1 MKKKSLYTLLIIV
14 GLSVPALSGQLND
27 LPPYKEPITIEH
39 CDRIFSQ
46 LKKHNYFEKL
56 DPDIPGA
63 GRYSYCF
70 SIGWPQLPH
79 LIQAGILWDR
89 DLLYLTW
96 WQSERRDTRLIVSA
110 LLLTLDRV
118 DVDIFHPPNLN
129 RFSELEKQ
137 LRSQENDFV
146 INNLKYFY
154 DQFLPIFKRVLGEEH
169 SLVKILKN
177 KYNLNSQY
185 IKQRRKP

>member
-1 MKKKSLYTLLIIV
+1 M
-14 GLSVPALSGQLND
+14 
-27 LPPYKEPITIEH
+27 
-39 CDRIFSQ
+39 
-46 LKKHNYFEKL
+46 
-56 DPDIPGA
+56 
-63 GRYSYCF
+63 
-70 SIGWPQLPH
+70 
-79 LIQAGILWDR
+79 WDR